1 MPPTAQTIPLDLAG
15 FNWPELMIL
24 VNHLQY
30 AADRLQ
36 QELANLRQDKRYFYP
51 KKARNAKK
59 QQPGLM
65 ISHWA
70 GLIRDQRYF
79 SGLARA
85 VAAVLDDQWGT
96 LFISDS
102 PLPPLDLSGL
112 LAKDNQPL
120 FVFLERERHRS
131 YLAVA
136 YLQKE
141 MFDELVKRDLL
152 LALDVEIRFFNCLLE
167 WLSPLIPASLSASES
182 EKDRVPLLYVS
193 LPRIL
198 TTGYPRATPQPV
210 GRAA

>member
-1 MPPTAQTIPLDLAG
+1 
-15 FNWPELMIL
+15 MIL
-24 VNHLQY
+24 VNHLHY

-36 QELANLRQDKRYFYP
+36 QEMDNARRRFYYP
-51 KKARNAKK
+51 KARPARK
-59 QQPGLM
+59 QPPGLM

-70 GLIRDQRYF
+70 GLIRDHRYF

-96 LFISDS
+96 LFISDR

-112 LAKDNQPL
+112 LAKDNRPF

-131 YLAVA
+131 HLAVA

-141 MFDELVKRDLL
+141 TFDERVKQDLL

-167 WLSPLIPASLSASES
+167 WLSPLISTFLTAPWPE
-182 EKDRVPLLYVS
+182 EDRVPLLFVS

-198 TTGYPRATPQPV
+198 TTGYTQATPQPV
-210 GRAA
+210 G